1 MRLKRLST
9 SSALAVL
16 LLALVGCAAKQTV
29 PVPLPTPPQVTL
41 ANSVDLLAQS
51 LHTAHIALIAA
62 RDAGTISQANLNTAE
77 DVVVVIATT
86 GKQVNAELNSLDTW
100 DVQKVKIRQLCIQAA
115 VNATA
120 KKLPPTAAAIL
131 EASFLAFNQI
141 SAMVGGGV
149 L

>member
-1 MRLKRLST
+1 MKWKRISVGVT
-9 SSALAVL
+9 LAVL
-16 LLALVGCAAKQTV
+16 LLAITGCAVQNV
-29 PVPLPTPPQVTL
+29 PVPAPTPPQVTL
-41 ANSVDLLAQS
+41 ANSVNLLAQS
-51 LHTAHIALIAA
+51 LHTAHVALVAA
-62 RDAGTISQANLNTAE
+62 RDAGTISQADLNTAE
-77 DVVVVIATT
+77 DVIVVIATT

-100 DVQKVKIRQLCIQAA
+100 DVQKAKIRQLCIQAA

-131 EASFLAFNQI
+131 EASYLAFNQI